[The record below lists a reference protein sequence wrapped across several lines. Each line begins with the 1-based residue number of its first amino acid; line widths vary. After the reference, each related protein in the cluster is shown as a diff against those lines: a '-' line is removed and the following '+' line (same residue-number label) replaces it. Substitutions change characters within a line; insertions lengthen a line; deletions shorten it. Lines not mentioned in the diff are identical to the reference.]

1 MHVTEVDN
9 GSGYIKFNYKTF
21 ITDNS
26 SVKKENDKVVTGGAR
41 FDLDTGN
48 VNVNGSDFHL
58 ENTASQK
65 RFKVL
70 DDAKFYILSN

>member
-1 MHVTEVDN
+1 M
-9 GSGYIKFNYKTF
+9 GSRQRRQ
-21 ITDNS
+21 S
-26 SVKKENDKVVTGGAR
+26 EKEE
-41 FDLDTGN
+41 LDTGN

-58 ENTASQK
+58 ENTTSQK

>member
-9 GSGYIKFNYKTF
+9 GNGYIKFNYKTF
-21 ITDNS
+21 ITYNS
-26 SVKKENDKVVTGGAR
+26 SVKEENDKVVNGGDR

-48 VNVNGSDFHL
+48 VNVNGSDFYL
-58 ENTASQK
+58 KNTGQK

-70 DDAKFYILSN
+70 DNAKFYILPN